1 MEVKPLRLF
10 FEAFCFCSLKCISC
24 AQGRRE
30 YKASGKA
37 FEPEV
42 LERMLMRLSSQ
53 APIESIDLFNLGEPL
68 LNKRL
73 SELVSISTRFAK
85 SVCVS
90 T

>member
-1 MEVKPLRLF
+1 M
-10 FEAFCFCSLKCISC
+10 
-24 AQGRRE
+24 
-30 YKASGKA
+30 
-37 FEPEV
+37 
-42 LERMLMRLSSQ
+42 LERILIRISSQ

-73 SELVSISTRFAK
+73 PELVTISSRFAK